1 MALSDFLFGTKPK
14 ATIRGKTT
22 LNKEQQDLFKNIVF
36 PFLNEPIAGQSL
48 SKTEQLSLE
57 AIEQQAVKAATGD
70 TTGTQAQSTLKDILS
85 RDATD
90 ISEFFKTNIRDP
102 LMKDFNETIL
112 PGIGKR
118 FAGSFFSGE
127 RAEGERSAV
136 DDLLRTLTSER
147 SRVALAGRE
156 QDTDAMLRAA
166 GLAPGAD
173 AGVLANLMKLF
184 EGGGLGRNIDRQR
197 LHDILAALGIQTT
210 ENIGIGTGG
219 SSGLLSSLL
228 GGASKGL
235 GKAAGTALFG

>member
-1 MALSDFLFGTKPK
+1 
-14 ATIRGKTT
+14 
-22 LNKEQQDLFKNIVF
+22 
-36 PFLNEPIAGQSL
+36 
-48 SKTEQLSLE
+48 
-57 AIEQQAVKAATGD
+57 
-70 TTGTQAQSTLKDILS
+70 
-85 RDATD
+85 
-90 ISEFFKTNIRDP
+90 
-102 LMKDFNETIL
+102 
-112 PGIGKR
+112 
-118 FAGSFFSGE
+118 
-127 RAEGERSAV
+127 
-136 DDLLRTLTSER
+136 ER

-173 AGVLANLMKLF
+173 AGVLANLMGLF

-197 LHDILAALGIQTT
+197 LYDILAALGIQTT